1 MKITLTKY
9 LIPALLLGATC
20 LPLAAQA
27 QRPFYGAGPFHG
39 QRNPFRGGPGPYVGT
54 GTLHWSGDVDETEII
69 YVHGDQIRDRNVRGK
84 GVSDENVDF
93 QGRLS
98 HGPAS
103 VHLLDWD
110 GRGEVRV
117 IQQPNPDNDFT
128 AAIRIHDPQSGQGHY
143 RFTLAWRPTF

>member
-20 LPLAAQA
+20 LPLTAQA

-69 YVHGDQIRDRNVRGK
+69 YIHGDQIRDRTVHGK
-84 GVSDENVDF
+84 GVSDETSKGACRMDPPPCNCST
-93 QGRLS
+93 GM
-98 HGPAS
+98 G
-103 VHLLDWD
+103 
-110 GRGEVRV
+110 
-117 IQQPNPDNDFT
+117 
-128 AAIRIHDPQSGQGHY
+128 AARCG
-143 RFTLAWRPTF
+143 